1 MRTTEELDGYL
12 LDIPQ
17 EKVCFI
23 HHVHLYNTICTWH
36 RAGFDMSYRFVSR
49 MELARCPSKMTHR
62 NIQVDS
68 WAGALPACILSLVR
82 TVGRHSPPEAG
93 SRPRLGLCP
102 RSTTPVLAVSYGS
115 DQTALTGANGARSP
129 REVGARQRDYVRAL
143 TGIP

>member
-23 HHVHLYNTICTWH
+23 YHVHLCNTICTWH

-68 WAGALPACILSLVR
+68 WAGALPAAAFCPWSEQWVGIPLRKRAAGLALASAHAPRHLSLPFHTGVTR
-82 TVGRHSPPEAG
+82 
-93 SRPRLGLCP
+93 RL
-102 RSTTPVLAVSYGS
+102 
-115 DQTALTGANGARSP
+115 
-129 REVGARQRDYVRAL
+129 
-143 TGIP
+143 

>member
-12 LDIPQ
+12 LDIPP

-23 HHVHLYNTICTWH
+23 HHVRLYNTICTWH

-68 WAGALPACILSLVR
+68 WAGALPAAAFCPWSEQWVGIPLRKRAAGLALASAHAPRHLSLPFHTGVTR
-82 TVGRHSPPEAG
+82 
-93 SRPRLGLCP
+93 RL
-102 RSTTPVLAVSYGS
+102 
-115 DQTALTGANGARSP
+115 
-129 REVGARQRDYVRAL
+129 
-143 TGIP
+143 